1 VALVGRRPDVGVPR
15 ASSLD
20 PSGETAVFEQCNVAS
35 YSEQAA
41 MFKNVWAKWGRLDLL
56 IPNAGAVDNGSWYN
70 FGRRGASVDDVPPEP
85 DTSCTDVHL
94 KGLEYGTVLA
104 THYMRHNQP
113 SPGGKIIATCSMLGL
128 QPCPT
133 FPEYGAAE
141 AGVAQWVRVSAPLL
155 QSKENITINAILMGP
170 AITPVMP
177 GFGKAWLPEQ

>member
-1 VALVGRRPDVGVPR
+1 
-15 ASSLD
+15 
-20 PSGETAVFEQCNVAS
+20 
-35 YSEQAA
+35 

-70 FGRRGASVDDVPPEP
+70 LGRRGASVDDVPPEP

-113 SPGGKIIATCSMLGL
+113 SPGGKIVATASMFGL

-133 FPEYGAAE
+133 FPEYVAAE
-141 AGVAQWVRVSAPLL
+141 AGVVQWVRVSAPLL

-170 AITPVMP
+170 VVTPVFP
-177 GFGKAWLPEQ
+177 GYGKAWLPEQ